1 MKPEDF
7 HLFEPL
13 RFFLGDVP
21 WSFLLETLLRGVFF
35 YGLLLLSM
43 RLMGKRM
50 GAQLSRNE
58 MAALVS
64 LAAAIGVPIQAPD
77 RGLVPPL
84 VIAAIIVLGQRFIA
98 ARTLKSKKFEQIS
111 QDDIAILVEDGCLN
125 LDKMEE
131 VVLPQERLFAK
142 LRSESIRQLGQV
154 KRLYMEANG
163 DFTLLLQEPA
173 RPGLTLIPDWD
184 VEYLQEQPKADAIYA
199 CQRCGHLQH
208 SSREPAHACCRCQH
222 QRWSRAVTE
231 AAAQE

>member
-7 HLFEPL
+7 HLFDPL

-21 WSFLLETLLRGVFF
+21 WSFLLETLLRGAFL
-35 YGLLLLSM
+35 YGLLLLAM

-84 VIAAIIVLGQRFIA
+84 CITLLIVLGQRYIA
-98 ARTLKSKKFEQIS
+98 AQTLRSKKFEEVS
-111 QDDIAILVEDGCLN
+111 QDDIAIMVEDGCLN
-125 LDKMEE
+125 LDKMRE
-131 VVLPQERLFAK
+131 VVLPQERLFAQ
-142 LRSESIRQLGQV
+142 LRSSSIDQLGEV

-163 DFTLLLQEPA
+163 DFTLLRQEPPQ
-173 RPGLTLIPDWD
+173 PGLTLIPDWD
-184 VEYLQEQPKADAIYA
+184 EEYIQQQKKAPGTFA
-199 CQRCGHLQH
+199 CLRCGHLERNQ
-208 SSREPAHACCRCQH
+208 SAEPNHACPRCQ
-222 QRWSRAVTE
+222 QNRWTTAVTS
-231 AAAQE
+231 A

>member
-21 WSFLLETLLRGVFF
+21 WSFLLETFLRGIFF
-35 YGLLLLSM
+35 YFLLLVSM

-58 MAALVS
+58 MAALSS

-84 VIAAIIVLGQRFIA
+84 VIAVVIVLGQRYIA
-98 ARTLKSKKFEQIS
+98 ARTLKSKKFEQAT
-111 QDDIAILVEDGCLN
+111 QDDIAMLVEDGRLN
-125 LDKMEE
+125 LDAMEE

-142 LRSESIRQLGQV
+142 LRSESIEHLGQV

-163 DFTLLLQEPA
+163 KFTLLLQDLPQ
-173 RPGLTLIPDWD
+173 PGLTLIPDWD
-184 VEYLQEQPKADAIYA
+184 EEYLQEQKRSPDTFA
-199 CQRCGHLQH
+199 CRRCGQLERSPQ
-208 SSREPAHACCRCQH
+208 EPAHACPRCQH
-222 QRWSRAVTE
+222 HRWAAAVTE
-231 AAAQE
+231 AAAQQ

>member
-21 WSFLLETLLRGVFF
+21 WSFLLETLLRGLFL

-84 VIAAIIVLGQRFIA
+84 IIAAIIVLGQRFIA
-98 ARTLKSKKFEQIS
+98 ARTLKSKKFEEIT
-111 QDDIAILVEDGCLN
+111 QDDIAIMVEDGCLN

-142 LRSESIRQLGQV
+142 LRSESISQLGQV

-184 VEYLQEQPKADAIYA
+184 EEYIQEQQRSPDTFA
-199 CQRCGHLQH
+199 CLRCGQLEHGPQ
-208 SSREPAHACCRCQH
+208 EPAHACPRCQH
-222 QRWSRAVTE
+222 HRWTTAVT
-231 AAAQE
+231 AG

>member
-1 MKPEDF
+1 MKPEEF

-21 WSFLLETLLRGVFF
+21 WSFLLETFLRGLFF
-35 YGLLLLSM
+35 YALLLVSM

-58 MAALVS
+58 MAALTS

-84 VIAAIIVLGQRFIA
+84 VIALVIIVGQRFIA
-98 ARTLKSKKFEQIS
+98 ARTLKSKKFEEVT
-111 QDDIAILVEDGCLN
+111 QDDIAIMVEDGCLN

-142 LRSESIRQLGQV
+142 LRSESIEHLGQV

-163 DFTLLLQEPA
+163 NFTLLLQDPPQ
-173 RPGLTLIPDWD
+173 PGLTLIPDWD
-184 VEYLQEQPKADAIYA
+184 EEYLKEQKRSPDTFA
-199 CQRCGHLQH
+199 CLRCGHLEH
-208 SSREPAHACCRCQH
+208 SPKEPAHTCPRCQH
-222 QRWSRAVTE
+222 PRWTTAVAE
-231 AAAQE
+231 AVAQE